1 LSWQRDGLDERS
13 ELGASVD
20 MKIGPPI
27 VVAIAEGLKVV
38 AISEGLG
45 DGTALGS
52 VDDMKTGLFDP
63 VPSIGSALG
72 KNEGTRVSIEEGRPD
87 AI

>member
-1 LSWQRDGLDERS
+1 
-13 ELGASVD
+13 
-20 MKIGPPI
+20 M
-27 VVAIAEGLKVV
+27 AIAEGLKVV
-38 AISEGLG
+38 VISEGLG
-45 DGTALGS
+45 DVTVLGSVEDMKTGLFDPVPGTALGS